1 MDRKEVLETALKTVC
16 EERKD
21 QYGELENNF
30 EDIAKLWTY
39 WLDVKVSAEDV
50 AIMMLLL
57 KVARARTGKF
67 HADNFVDMAGYAACA
82 AEVWNGGKVTKE
94 EETARKAE
102 QDRLDAMSDD
112 KLLNRWTRENWKPV
126 KIKRFEPWEDEE

>member
-50 AIMMLLL
+50 SIMMLLL

-82 AEVWNGGKVTKE
+82 AEVCQNGKE
-94 EETARKAE
+94 
-102 QDRLDAMSDD
+102 
-112 KLLNRWTRENWKPV
+112 
-126 KIKRFEPWEDEE
+126 